1 MRIEAAAKR
10 LGKDL
15 WDYRVGILVFAV
27 YYAAVHLV
35 FGAFCPMVM
44 FTGLPCAGCGM
55 TRAVFFLLAG
65 QWERSWRM
73 HPMAAFVLLFLGY
86 CMVMRYGL
94 GRRIKG
100 FKSCVAVLCLGL
112 LGVYVY
118 RMAVLFPNR
127 PPYVYTAGNFLE
139 KRFPFYRE
147 ILHRLLGI

>member
-1 MRIEAAAKR
+1 MGIKAAVKR
-10 LGKDL
+10 LEKDL

-27 YYAAVHLV
+27 YYAVVHLV
-35 FGAFCPMVM
+35 FHVFCPMVM

-55 TRAVFFLLAG
+55 TRAVFFLLTG
-65 QWERSWRM
+65 QLERSWRM

-100 FKSCVAVLCLGL
+100 FKICVAVLCLCL
-112 LGVYVY
+112 FAVYVY
-118 RMAVLFPNR
+118 RMSVLFPNR
-127 PPYVYTAGNFLE
+127 SPYVYTPGNFLE
-139 KRFPFYRE
+139 KRFPVYRE